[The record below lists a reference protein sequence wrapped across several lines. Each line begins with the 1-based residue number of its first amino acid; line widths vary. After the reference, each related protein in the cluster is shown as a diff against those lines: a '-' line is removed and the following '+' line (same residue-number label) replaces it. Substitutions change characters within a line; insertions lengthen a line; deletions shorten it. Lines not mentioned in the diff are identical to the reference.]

1 MTRLV
6 TIGKGL
12 SSALLLALFVA
23 GVPAALVRI
32 GAFPSSVP
40 DLPAVWRALTGPDT
54 SGRAVFAVIA
64 VIVWLLWAA
73 FTISV
78 LREIGAAIRTRGR
91 GPVRPV
97 SGPGRGGPAR
107 PAALLVTAIVAMFVA
122 APLLTATAP
131 HAAAAGLPGTS
142 GGSGHG
148 GSLDG
153 HHASTTSATASQYP
167 GPARHTVSPPS
178 RHASP
183 PAAVHQQ
190 AASSGHHTASQTSPA
205 ASSAPAA
212 ASGHTRYTVNRHD
225 TLWSIAERQLG
236 DPLRYHEIAA
246 LNAHLGPD
254 FEIHT
259 GQVLTLPAAHHHQP
273 APAVATGPAV
283 TQAAAQAPGGH
294 VTVVKGDT
302 LSEIAAEH
310 GVPDWRTIWPAN
322 AGKAEP
328 GGRHLNNPDHIE
340 PGWDITLAGPAASPT
355 ATSAARPPA
364 AAPTAT
370 PATPQPPASAAE
382 LAPGPQPI
390 TPTPAAGGHSPQ
402 DRDQPAAASDPPRPG
417 GASVPTATVT
427 ATTGT
432 TTTASAASAPARA
445 AGDASAAPAP
455 GLDRVG
461 QSSSATP
468 AGFAAGGAILAAG
481 VFGSLALVRRQ
492 QFRDRR
498 PGRSIAA
505 TGPGL
510 IPVERATVTVGGPAA
525 AEVARLNEVLCRVA
539 ASDAE
544 TLQVA
549 AVQLTDA
556 DIIVHLASPVVLA
569 DPWRPGDTAG
579 LIWRFPAAA
588 ETHTAGRDPDD
599 TSPAAP
605 YPTLVHLGSDAT
617 SSWLLDLEQV
627 GALVLTGDPT
637 RCLQLARVLAAQLG
651 LTPWAD
657 SVNVTLLG
665 FGQELVDAAP
675 SRLRYAASSDAAA
688 VLSEATAWAVST
700 ADFAASNDVT
710 VVQGRRRAVADE
722 AWLPHALLIC
732 GDALPAGPGSES
744 AGTSSVAGLFQ
755 LLATRPGATG
765 TALVFMA
772 TDFDPDTAPG
782 GATVARVDAA
792 GTLTLPAF
800 GLTVTAGGWDEDTAC
815 GVAML
820 LAHARTAGDEKIPD
834 AAGEQP
840 WKAYSDAAGALRG
853 QLVHPRSA
861 PDVHDSARVAAAC
874 LLPLADEV
882 YLEAAATTT
891 DDLNVLAPNVA
902 ADVRPRVEEA
912 DPTLDAEVAAWFQRD
927 CQQPRLSLLG
937 PLTVRAPRVEAKHL
951 APYLEHIAYL
961 ATREHGATVDQ
972 VAEAFNIAPGTARK
986 YVHNVRDLFGVRPD
1000 TGQEYVPHADKSE
1013 AGKARGVGV
1022 YQLTGL
1028 LVDGDLFLRLRLRG
1042 QARRQHGIDDY
1053 ATALRLVTGTP
1064 FAHVRSGAAW
1074 LIGGD
1079 RLDHYYTAA
1088 IVDVAHIVTT
1098 NALAA
1103 GDTSTARA
1111 VVDIA
1116 RLAAPH
1122 EEIPRLDAAAVAAAE
1137 GHPDSAH
1144 RIVIDQVCN
1153 RSDDGLPPMQLNE
1166 RTKQILARHRDW
1178 LSRAS

>member
-6 TIGKGL
+6 TIVKGV
-12 SSALLLALFVA
+12 SSALLLALFVVGMPA
-23 GVPAALVRI
+23 GLVRI
-32 GAFPSSVP
+32 GAFPDSVP
-40 DLPAVWRALTGPDT
+40 DLPTVLRALTGPDT
-54 SGRAVFAVIA
+54 SGRAVFAVLA

-78 LREIGAAIRTRGR
+78 LREIGAAIRTRGY
-91 GPVRPV
+91 RPV
-97 SGPGRGGPAR
+97 LPVSEPGPGGSAR

-122 APLLTATAP
+122 APVLTAAVP
-131 HAAAAGLPGTS
+131 HAAAAGLPGTL
-142 GGSGHG
+142 GAPGHG

-153 HHASTTSATASQYP
+153 HRATATTTATAVQYP

-178 RHASP
+178 RHAG
-183 PAAVHQQ
+183 PATAAGHQQ
-190 AASSGHHTASQTSPA
+190 ATSSGHRTAGPTSPA

-259 GQVLTLPAAHHHQP
+259 GQVLTLPTAHHHQP

-283 TQAAAQAPGGH
+283 TQTAAQAPEGH

-310 GVPDWRTIWPAN
+310 GVSDWRTIWPAN
-322 AGKAEP
+322 ADKAEP
-328 GGRHLNNPDHIE
+328 GGKHLNNPDHIE
-340 PGWDITLAGPAASPT
+340 PGWDITLARPAASPA
-355 ATSAARPPA
+355 ATSAAPPPA
-364 AAPTAT
+364 AAPTTT
-370 PATPQPPASAAE
+370 PATPQPPASE

-390 TPTPAAGGHSPQ
+390 TPTPAAGRHSPQ
-402 DRDQPAAASDPPRPG
+402 DLDQPAAVSDPPAPG
-417 GASVPTATVT
+417 GASVPTAAATT
-427 ATTGT
+427 ATPT
-432 TTTASAASAPARA
+432 TTSAPSAPARA
-445 AGDASAAPAP
+445 AGDASATPAPP

-461 QSSSATP
+461 QSSSATV
-468 AGFAAGGAILAAG
+468 AGFAAGGGILAAG
-481 VFGSLALVRRQ
+481 VFGALALVRRQ

-510 IPVERATVTVGGPAA
+510 VPVERATVTVGGPAA

-549 AVQLTDA
+549 AVQLTDGH
-556 DIIVHLASPVVLA
+556 IIVHLALPVVLA

-588 ETHTAGRDPDD
+588 ETHTAGPDPDD
-599 TSPAAP
+599 TSPVAP

-617 SSWLLDLEQV
+617 SCWLLDLEQV

-657 SVNVTLLG
+657 SINVTLVG

-744 AGTSSVAGLFQ
+744 AGTSPVAGLFQ
-755 LLATRPGATG
+755 LLATRHGATG

-772 TDFDPDTAPG
+772 TDFDPDTAQG

-853 QLVHPRSA
+853 QLVHHRAA

-891 DDLNVLAPNVA
+891 DDLNVLAPNVP

-972 VAEAFNIAPGTARK
+972 VAEAFTIAPGTARK

-1000 TGQEYVPHADKSE
+1000 TGQEYVPHADKTE

-1022 YQLTGL
+1022 YQLAGL
-1028 LVDGDLFLRLRLRG
+1028 IVDADLFLRLRLRG

-1116 RLAAPH
+1116 QLAAPH

-1166 RTKQILARHRDW
+1166 RTKQILTRHRDW